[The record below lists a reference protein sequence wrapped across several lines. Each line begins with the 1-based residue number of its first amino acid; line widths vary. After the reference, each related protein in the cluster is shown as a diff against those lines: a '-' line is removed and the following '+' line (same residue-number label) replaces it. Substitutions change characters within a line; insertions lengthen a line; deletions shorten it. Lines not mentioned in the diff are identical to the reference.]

1 MAYSDNFGQI
11 MLQGH
16 QNREARRQAGEIA
29 QLRYGNRGNN
39 SNGGGAGGNN
49 DELQWLKAGQELA
62 KQEAQMKILGEQQ
75 AEQIRQRQTQL
86 LGEYAAAKAKAD
98 KNNEVLDTQA
108 WLMQRGYLSQQI
120 DPSDP
125 RSWGQTFSE
134 GTNGV
139 INEQGHGVKY
149 TIGSDHDPLVIDNV
163 ALALTNNGFNM
174 DHGAEETTMNLGVDD
189 DLTPKEKVQKFG
201 EQVKNAFTPN
211 SKTTKPLGE
220 SHGVTEGPND
230 ATPSNTENQTK
241 FEEGEW
247 SSAPEATNTFTLEQ
261 LDEAFKNRDFSS
273 FPPEAQKFIRNYIA
287 NTFVG
292 YDKQGQP
299 TIFNMAETMDY
310 LTAKQASDIKQQD
323 SANEKLNSAF
333 PALNN
338 FDEQRSMFPGAAD
351 DINKEQQQYNDTIA
365 DQQKEAKQRYDTA
378 LKYQPETEVA
388 TNNRAMRDN
397 TLARTQKSTEF
408 VSKATNPLEAIR
420 GANVATP
427 NYDPKTGIGSGNSP
441 YPQDNLAIAKTNA
454 YASQKP
460 EKHTAKEQLGY
471 SLYNNPKTKAIIDE
485 HNPDGVTDVN
495 TAIKNVMLHGTI
507 AQQEKL
513 LHALKNATY
522 NGRNVLNSTTT
533 NLTAD
538 QQRVVN
544 AATNMTNI
552 LNEFGTNP
560 ETTNWFKNMYQ
571 HVIDMLPESIKKPL
585 RGQDSAAAKAAL
597 QKIMPLFAAGVAK
610 QGAGAT
616 YLSTGLIKELKAS
629 GMNDTAI
636 MQLVGTAHSIAQNNL
651 QTLSSSMN
659 DNIYPTVAQNE
670 NMLEYNKTVAQLKL
684 GSSLEAKKIEGK
696 LVMEDNRPAVETEDG
711 ELVSEDN
718 DGLVVYWNKYTKTW
732 DKRKSK

>member
-29 QLRYGNRGNN
+29 QLRYGNSGNK
-39 SNGGGAGGNN
+39 SGGSSGDGN

-98 KNNEVLDTQA
+98 KANKTLDTQS
-108 WLMQRGYLSQQI
+108 WLMQRGYFSQQI

-149 TIGSDHDPLVIDNV
+149 TIGGDHDALVIDNA
-163 ALALTNNGFNM
+163 ALALVNNGFSI
-174 DHGAEETTMNLGVDD
+174 DYGAEETTMNPGVDD
-189 DLTPKEKVQKFG
+189 NLTTKEKFQKFG

-211 SKTTKPLGE
+211 SKTNKPLGE

-241 FEEGEW
+241 FEEGEY
-247 SSAPEATNTFTLEQ
+247 SSAPEATHSFTLEQ

-273 FPPEAQKFIRNYIA
+273 FPPKAQKFLRNYLA

-299 TIFNMAETMDY
+299 IIFNMAETMDY
-310 LTAKQASDIKQQD
+310 LTAKQANDIKQQD
-323 SANEKLNSAF
+323 LANEKLNSAF

-351 DINKEQQQYNDTIA
+351 DINKEQQQYNDNIA
-365 DQQKEAKQRYDTA
+365 SQQQKAKQDFDYA
-378 LKYQPETEVA
+378 LSLQPESEIA
-388 TNNRAMRDN
+388 NNNREMRDN
-397 TLARTQKSTEF
+397 TLKRTQQSNKYLDNA
-408 VSKATNPLEAIR
+408 KDPLSAMR
-420 GANVATP
+420 AANVAAP
-427 NYDPKTGIGSGNSP
+427 NYDSKTGIGSGNST
-441 YPQDNLAIAKTNA
+441 YPHDPLQVASITAK
-454 YASQKP
+454 ASQTP
-460 EKHTAKEQLGY
+460 EKLTPKEQAAH
-471 SLYNNPKTKAIIDE
+471 SLYKNPEIKAIIDE
-485 HNPDGVTDVN
+485 HNPEGVTDVN
-495 TAIKNVMLHGTI
+495 TAIKNVMLHGTVK
-507 AQQEKL
+507 QQEKL

-522 NGRNVLNSTTT
+522 NGRNVQNSTTA

-544 AATNMTNI
+544 AATNMTAI
-552 LNEFGTNP
+552 LNDFGTNE
-560 ETTNWFKNMYQ
+560 ETTNWFKNVYQ
-571 HVIDMLPESIKKPL
+571 HVIDMFPESIKKPL
-585 RGQDSAAAKAAL
+585 LGQDPAAAKAAL

-616 YLSTGLIKELKAS
+616 YLSTGLIKELKTL

-659 DNIYPTVAQNE
+659 DNIYPLVSQTE

-684 GSSLEAKKIEGK
+684 GSSLEAKGIEGK
-696 LVMEDNRPAVETEDG
+696 LVMHDNRPTVEAVDG
-711 ELVSEDN
+711 ELVSEN
-718 DGLVVYWNKYTKTW
+718 DDGVVVVWNKSTKTW
-732 DKRKSK
+732 DERKSK